1 MPLTYTVK
9 YEKTTKQE
17 KKTNPDLSSLQKCV
31 SVYIDIFVPLWAI
44 RFFCFLE
51 SCKIEYIRIPDF
63 ARHLRVTVM
72 HTMVPSVF
80 DTSQLSIISF
90 LINQAR
96 QKAYIHVH
104 PLENCITKLLSYEG
118 ATTED
123 EVIKG
128 SKKVLERWVKQLTNK
143 NLLIFLDIV
152 FTIYA
157 GYFSM

>member
-1 MPLTYTVK
+1 
-9 YEKTTKQE
+9 
-17 KKTNPDLSSLQKCV
+17 
-31 SVYIDIFVPLWAI
+31 
-44 RFFCFLE
+44 
-51 SCKIEYIRIPDF
+51 
-63 ARHLRVTVM
+63 M

-157 GYFSM
+157 G